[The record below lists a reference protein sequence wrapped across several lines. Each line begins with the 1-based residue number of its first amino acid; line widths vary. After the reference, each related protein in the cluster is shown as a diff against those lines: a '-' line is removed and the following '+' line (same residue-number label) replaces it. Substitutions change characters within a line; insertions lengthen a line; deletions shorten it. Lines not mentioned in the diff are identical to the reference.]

1 MGRRVDEWDDEPT
14 VNESK
19 HDTAPHDLTGLARAS
34 VGDPGL
40 VFGEG
45 IEEAIRALY
54 VVMRKRGRGMPRIE
68 MDAIVAAV
76 RAEVRRP

>member
-1 MGRRVDEWDDEPT
+1 MTGVQCGEWDDDPT
-14 VNESK
+14 PSDST

-45 IEEAIRALY
+45 IEEAVRAMY
-54 VVMRKRGRGMPRIE
+54 EFFRDRGLTRVE
-68 MDAIVAAV
+68 MDNIGLGV
-76 RAEVRRP
+76 RGKIRRP